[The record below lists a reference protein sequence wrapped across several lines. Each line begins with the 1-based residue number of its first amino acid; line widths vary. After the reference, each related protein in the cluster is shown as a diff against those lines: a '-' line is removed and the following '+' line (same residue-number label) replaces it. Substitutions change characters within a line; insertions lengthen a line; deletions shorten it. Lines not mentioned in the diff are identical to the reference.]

1 VPGLLDSDVVGV
13 SDFDAGEVAGM
24 RSAAWILLATAGINF
39 LAWALRRNGF
49 PPFTSL
55 VDVFLGVQ
63 LLHLRHSWRAWALV
77 RAGVGAALAVLV
89 ALGGFVVSTGGLG
102 TSILGLGTLA
112 YCGSL
117 FLLLFGRPSTT
128 RVLAGRLVFGL
139 SVVLTVAAAV
149 VFALP
154 AFVRE

>member
-13 SDFDAGEVAGM
+13 SDFDASEVAGM
-24 RSAAWILLATAGINF
+24 RSAAWILLATAGLSF
-39 LAWALRRNGF
+39 LSWGVQRNGF

-77 RAGVGAALAVLV
+77 RAGIGAALGLVLT
-89 ALGGFVVSTGGLG
+89 LGGVFVSTGPVA
-102 TSILGLGTLA
+102 TSAFGMGQVA

-117 FLLLFGRPSTT
+117 FLLLFGRPSAT
-128 RVLAGRLVFGL
+128 RVLACRLVFGL
-139 SVVLTVAAAV
+139 SVVLTVAAGV
-149 VFALP
+149 VFAL
-154 AFVRE
+154 ARLRA